1 MSITYCDQWHCLISY
16 LLLYSNYKSIFYQVN
31 NMSEQENNKDTVIE
45 GEVSE
50 STENN
55 SSENKADDAISQK
68 ESHINSEVLTRIL
81 LTVLFALIGWLSL
94 WVFGVVVLVQFGF
107 LLITGSLNKNLKAFN
122 AELGDYLSD
131 IIKFVSFQKEEK
143 PFPFQSWD
151 YDDDQNKD
159 QKQTVQ

>member
-1 MSITYCDQWHCLISY
+1 
-16 LLLYSNYKSIFYQVN
+16 
-31 NMSEQENNKDTVIE
+31 MSEQENNKDTVIE

-55 SSENKADDAISQK
+55 SSKNKADDTISQK